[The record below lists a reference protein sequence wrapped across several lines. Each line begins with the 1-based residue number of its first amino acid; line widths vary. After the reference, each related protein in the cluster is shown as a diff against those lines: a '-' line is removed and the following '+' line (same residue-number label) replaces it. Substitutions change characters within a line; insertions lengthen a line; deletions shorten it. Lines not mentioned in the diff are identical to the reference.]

1 MARKDMQ
8 NQAIIAGVKAASF
21 GIGGGISEMS
31 NPTTSGKGSFGT
43 GFKQSM
49 GRYFRGDY

>member
-21 GIGGGISEMS
+21 GIGSGISAKQAGNTFKS
-31 NPTTSGKGSFGT
+31 
-43 GFKQSM
+43 GFKSGM